1 MKSPVLHG
9 EREALLTSKPYITC
23 QQLIDFIASYRD
35 NDLAPDQRSEFDRH
49 LAVCPSC
56 VAYLKTYEQTV
67 LLARASAGEPV
78 PDEIPEPLVKAILD
92 ARRKSDG

>member
-1 MKSPVLHG
+1 MKSPVLHV

-35 NDLAPDQRSEFDRH
+35 NDLAPDQRREFDRH